1 MLACTIAAGRR
12 GTKLPTRERRKGIV
26 PHGIPCHPTMRGCG
40 PLEEGGREGRVSE
53 NDDERE
59 RERVERE
66 RERGGGGRIER
77 EDGSERIGRG

>member
-1 MLACTIAAGRR
+1 
-12 GTKLPTRERRKGIV
+12 
-26 PHGIPCHPTMRGCG
+26 MRGCG